1 MKKYDVIVIG
11 GGVSGATVL
20 RELSKYSV
28 DALLLEANPDFA
40 AGVTKGNGGCVHSG
54 YDATKGS
61 LKAKLNVRGV
71 ELWPE
76 FAKDLDIPYVR
87 LPSLTLAFTDE
98 ERETLEVLL
107 ENGNHNGV
115 PGLEIIGRDEI
126 LAIEP
131 TVNPDVKYAL
141 KAPTSGITE
150 PYIIVY
156 ACIENAIKNG
166 AEAKANQKVVKI
178 EKLDDGYK
186 VITQTDEFETKII
199 VNAAGVYGD
208 VIANMVSPGKYKIKE
223 RHGALMI
230 LENSQGLDLKA
241 TLFPV
246 PGKNSKGMA
255 AIPAYAGNII
265 LGSTSEEMFDKENHA
280 FTKDQ
285 SDMLFNSAAKLLP
298 RIRRQDIIRV
308 FTGLRPVEVNSN
320 NDFIIEEDRV
330 NENFYNVIGIQSPG
344 IAASPAIGEYVI
356 NMLNEKYRFNLKE
369 NYDKTHKGI
378 ADFSELDLDA
388 KRKLIELEPAYA
400 NVVCRC
406 ETVTEGEIL
415 DAIRRPGGATTIDG
429 VKRRTRAGMG
439 RCQGGFCESRIVDI
453 LSKELNVKP
462 HEILKENQGSEIII
476 GEE

>member
-11 GGVSGATVL
+11 GGVSGANVL
-20 RELSKYSV
+20 RELSKYKL
-28 DALLLEANPDFA
+28 DTLLLESNPDFG

-54 YDATKGS
+54 YDAKKGS

-76 FAKDLDIPYVR
+76 FSKNLDIPYVR

-107 ENGNHNGV
+107 ENGKYNQV
-115 PGLEIIGRDEI
+115 PGLEIIERDEI

-131 TVNPDVKYAL
+131 AINPEVKYAL

-150 PYIIVY
+150 PYIVAY

-166 AEAKANQKVVKI
+166 AEAKTNQKVVSILKN
-178 EKLDDGYK
+178 DAGYS
-186 VITQTDEFETKII
+186 VITDTDVFETKMV
-199 VNAAGVYGD
+199 VNAAGVHGD
-208 VIANMVSPGKYKIKE
+208 VIADMINPGKYKILE

-230 LENSQGLDLKA
+230 LENPKGMELKA

-246 PGKNSKGMA
+246 PAKNSKGMA

-265 LGSTSEEMFDKENHA
+265 LGSTSEEMFNKENQG

-285 SDMLFNSAAKLLP
+285 SDLLFDSASRLVP
-298 RIRRQDIIRV
+298 RIKRQDIIRV
-308 FTGLRPVEVNSN
+308 FTGLRPVEVSSN
-320 NDFIIEEDRV
+320 NDFVIEEDSE
-330 NENFYNVIGIQSPG
+330 NENFYHAIGIQSPG
-344 IAASPAIGEYVI
+344 IAASPAIGEYVV
-356 NMLNEKYRFNLKE
+356 NMLNEKHKFTLKD
-369 NYDKTHKGI
+369 NYDKTRKGI
-378 ADFSELDLDA
+378 IDFSELDIKGRKEMIKLD
-388 KRKLIELEPAYA
+388 PAYA
-400 NVVCRC
+400 NIICRC

-439 RCQGGFCESRIVDI
+439 RCQGGFCESRIVSI
-453 LSKELNVKP
+453 LSRELNKEP
-462 HEILKENQGSEIII
+462 HEILKENAGSEIII

>member
-11 GGVSGATVL
+11 GGVSGANVL
-20 RELSKYSV
+20 RELSRYEI
-28 DALLLEANPDFA
+28 DILLLESNPDFG

-54 YDATKGS
+54 YDAKKGS

-76 FAKDLDIPYVR
+76 FSKNLDIPYVR
-87 LPSLTLAFTDE
+87 LPSLTLAFTEE

-107 ENGNHNGV
+107 ENGQYNKV
-115 PGLEIIGRDEI
+115 PGLEIIEKDEI

-131 TVNPDVKYAL
+131 TVNPEVKYAL

-150 PYIIVY
+150 PYIVAY

-166 AEAKANQKVVKI
+166 AEAKTNQKVTGIVKL
-178 EKLDDGYK
+178 EDGYR
-186 VITQTDEFETKII
+186 VITATDVFEARII

-208 VIANMVSPGKYKIKE
+208 MISDMVNPGKYKIME
-223 RHGALMI
+223 RHGSLMI
-230 LENSQGLDLKA
+230 LENTQGMELNA

-246 PGKNSKGMA
+246 PAKNSKGMA

-285 SDMLFNSAAKLLP
+285 SDLLFDSASKLLP

-320 NDFIIEEDRV
+320 NDFVIEEDQE
-330 NENFYNVIGIQSPG
+330 NLNFYNAIGIQSPG
-344 IAASPAIGEYVI
+344 IAASPAIGEYVVA
-356 NMLNEKYRFNLKE
+356 MLLEKHKFTLKSH
-369 NYDKTHKGI
+369 YDKTRKGI
-378 ADFSELDLDA
+378 IDFSELDLQGKKEMIEKDA
-388 KRKLIELEPAYA
+388 TYA
-400 NVVCRC
+400 NVICRC

-439 RCQGGFCESRIVDI
+439 RCQGGFCESRIVKI
-453 LSKELNVKP
+453 LSRELNKKP
-462 HEILKENQGSEIII
+462 HEILKENAGSEIVI

>member
-1 MKKYDVIVIG
+1 MKKYNVIVIG
-11 GGVSGATVL
+11 GGVSGANVL
-20 RELSKYSV
+20 RELSKYKV

-76 FAKDLDIPYVR
+76 FSKNLDIPYVR

-107 ENGNHNGV
+107 ENGKYNKV
-115 PGLEIIGRDEI
+115 PGLEIIERDEI

-131 TVNPDVKYAL
+131 TINPEVKYAL

-150 PYIIVY
+150 PYIVAY

-166 AEAKANQKVVKI
+166 AEAKTNQKVVKI
-178 EKLDDGYK
+178 ERLDDGYK
-186 VITQTDEFETKII
+186 VITETEEFETKMI

-208 VIANMVSPGKYKIKE
+208 VIADMVNPGKYKIKE

-265 LGSTSEEMFDKENHA
+265 LGSTSEEMFDKENQG

-285 SDMLFNSAAKLLP
+285 SDMLFNSASKLLP

-320 NDFIIEEDRV
+320 NDFIIEEDSD
-330 NENFYNVIGIQSPG
+330 NENFYNAIGIQSPG
-344 IAASPAIGEYVI
+344 IAASPAIGEYVV
-356 NMLNEKYRFNLKE
+356 NMLNEKHMFIPKE
-369 NYDKTHKGI
+369 NYDKTNKGI
-378 ADFSELDLDA
+378 TDFSDLDLKA
-388 KRKLIELEPAYA
+388 KKELIKLEPAYA
-400 NVVCRC
+400 NVICRC

-439 RCQGGFCESRIVDI
+439 RCQGGFCESRIVSI
-453 LSKELNVKP
+453 LSRELNKEP
-462 HEILKENQGSEIII
+462 HEILKENAGSEIII

>member
-11 GGVSGATVL
+11 GGVSGANVL
-20 RELSKYSV
+20 RELSRYELNT
-28 DALLLEANPDFA
+28 LLLESNPDFG

-54 YDATKGS
+54 YDAKKGS

-76 FAKDLDIPYVR
+76 FAKNLDIPYVR

-107 ENGNHNGV
+107 ENGKHNKV
-115 PGLEIIGRDEI
+115 PGLEIIERDEI

-131 TVNPDVKYAL
+131 TVNPEVKYAL

-150 PYIIVY
+150 PYIVAY

-166 AEAKANQKVVKI
+166 AEAKANQKVTDIEKI
-178 EKLDDGYK
+178 EYGYR
-186 VITQTDEFETKII
+186 VITENNVFEARII

-208 VIANMVSPGKYKIKE
+208 VISDMVNLGKYKIME
-223 RHGALMI
+223 RHGSLMI
-230 LENSQGLDLKA
+230 LENAKGMELNA

-246 PGKNSKGMA
+246 PAKNSKGMA

-265 LGSTSEEMFDKENHA
+265 LGSTSEEMFEKENQA
-280 FTKDQ
+280 FTKEQ
-285 SDMLFNSAAKLLP
+285 SDLLFDSASKLLP

-320 NDFIIEEDRV
+320 NDFVIEEDQDNV
-330 NENFYNVIGIQSPG
+330 NFYNVIGIQSPG
-344 IAASPAIGEYVI
+344 IAASPAIGEYVVD
-356 NMLNEKYRFNLKE
+356 LLLEKHKFKLKN
-369 NYDKTHKGI
+369 NYDKTRIGI
-378 ADFSELDLDA
+378 IDFSELDLQG
-388 KRKLIELEPAYA
+388 KKELIERDSAYA
-400 NVVCRC
+400 NVICRC

-439 RCQGGFCESRIVDI
+439 RCQGGFCESRIVKI
-453 LSKELNVKP
+453 LSRELNKEP
-462 HEILKENQGSEIII
+462 HEILKENAGSEIVI

>member
-11 GGVSGATVL
+11 GGVSGANVL
-20 RELSKYSV
+20 RELSKYKL
-28 DALLLEANPDFA
+28 DTLLLESNPDFG

-54 YDATKGS
+54 YDATKDS

-76 FAKDLDIPYVR
+76 FSKNLDIPYVR

-98 ERETLEVLL
+98 ERETLETLL
-107 ENGNHNGV
+107 ENGNYNKV

-131 TVNPDVKYAL
+131 TVNPEVKYAL

-150 PYIIVY
+150 PYIVAY

-166 AEAKANQKVVKI
+166 AEAKTNQKVINI
-178 EKLDDGYK
+178 EKLDDGYRVTTEK
-186 VITQTDEFETKII
+186 DIFESKMV
-199 VNAAGVYGD
+199 VNAAGIHGD
-208 VIANMVSPGKYKIKE
+208 AIADMINPGKYKIME

-230 LENSQGLDLKA
+230 LENSQGLNLNA

-246 PGKNSKGMA
+246 PAKHSKGMA

-265 LGSTSEEMFDKENHA
+265 LGSTSEEMFDKENEG

-285 SDMLFNSAAKLLP
+285 SDMLFNSASKLLP

-320 NDFIIEEDRV
+320 NDFVIEEDHD
-330 NENFYNVIGIQSPG
+330 NENFYNAIGIQSPG
-344 IAASPAIGEYVI
+344 IAASPAIGEYVV
-356 NMLNEKYRFNLKE
+356 NMLNEKHKFILKD
-369 NYDKTHKGI
+369 NYDKTRKGI
-378 ADFSELDLDA
+378 TDFSELDL
-388 KRKLIELEPAYA
+388 KGKKELIELDPAYA
-400 NVVCRC
+400 NVICRC

-439 RCQGGFCESRIVDI
+439 RCQGGFCESRIVSI
-453 LSKELNVKP
+453 LSRELNKKP
-462 HEILKENQGSEIII
+462 HEILKENAGSEIVI